1 MNIPLTRSFLALSV
15 AAVGWT
21 AACSAHAAEV
31 TWRLQTVAS
40 AGTTEYKNLVENFA
54 KHVAQE
60 TGGRVE
66 IKTFPAGML
75 MGSGQVPEAVSRGT
89 LDMGHTYLVYY
100 SGKEPALKAVN
111 EWPAEVHPLQGVTWF
126 YEGGGAELMRKIVAK
141 HNMHFLGVTP
151 LLGEQIW
158 SKKEIKG
165 VADMK
170 GMKLRAAGL
179 AADSFARL
187 GASVVAMPG
196 EEVYQALQRGV
207 IDGLEFTTMPVN
219 YGLGLHEVAKFVSM
233 PSYSGGGT
241 SDWIVNQASW
251 NKLPAD
257 LKPKMEVALKK
268 ASEEFHRSAVAEEKD
283 LTEKLAKSGVKL
295 VQWPEA
301 EMRKMEAAR
310 LAVMKEKYAAESPE
324 YAEKLASQ
332 LKHLQQLGYQPK

>member
-1 MNIPLTRSFLALSV
+1 MNTPLTKSLLALSTAV
-15 AAVGWT
+15 AGWT
-21 AACSAHAAEV
+21 AACAAHAAEI
-31 TWRLQTVAS
+31 TWRLQSVAS
-40 AGTTEYKNLVENFA
+40 AGTTEYKNLVESFA
-54 KHVAQE
+54 KHVKQE

-111 EWPAEVHPLQGVTWF
+111 EWPAEVHPMQGVTWF
-126 YEGGGAELMRKIVAK
+126 YEGGGADLMRKIVAK
-141 HNMHFLGVTP
+141 HNMHFLGVTA

-179 AADSFARL
+179 AADSFTRL

-219 YGLGLHEVAKFVSM
+219 YGLGLHEVAKYVVL

-257 LKPKMEVALKK
+257 LKPKMEAALKK
-268 ASEEFHRSAVAEEKD
+268 ASDEYQRSAVAEEKEV
-283 LTEKLAKSGVKL
+283 TEKLAKAGIKL
-295 VQWPEA
+295 VKWPES
-301 EMRKMEAAR
+301 EVRKMEEAR
-310 LAVMKEKYAAESPE
+310 LAVMKDKYAAESPL

-332 LKHLQQLGYQPK
+332 LKHLQKLGYQAK

>member
-1 MNIPLTRSFLALSV
+1 MNTPLTKSLLALSM
-15 AAVGWT
+15 ALVGWT
-21 AACSAHAAEV
+21 AACAAHAAEI

-54 KHVAQE
+54 KHVKQE

-111 EWPAEVHPLQGVTWF
+111 EWPAEVHPMQGVTWF
-126 YEGGGAELMRKIVAK
+126 YEGGGADLMRKIVAK
-141 HNMHFLGVTP
+141 HNMHFLGVTA

-179 AADSFARL
+179 AADSFTRL

-219 YGLGLHEVAKFVSM
+219 YGLGLHEVAKYVAL

-257 LKPKMEVALKK
+257 LKPKMEAALKK
-268 ASEEFHRSAVAEEKD
+268 ASDEYQRSAVAEEKE

-301 EMRKMEAAR
+301 EMRKMEEAR
-310 LAVMKEKYAAESPE
+310 LAVMKDKYAAESPL

-332 LKHLQQLGYQPK
+332 LKHLQKLGYQAK